1 MMKTGI
7 KNRVG
12 VKISQPEIKNPH
24 SGEIVST
31 RQKTDIAGKLS
42 QPEIKNRVGETSVFR
57 DKNTLSKERD
67 VYVFRDRHIHS
78 FIESN
83 AKSRRGSSG
92 RRRAD
97 EVPQTL
103 TFEIF
108 QGRNPPT
115 VTAQEKKVAV
125 GKNGKPRYYD
135 PDELKKARAAI
146 CAELEKHKPD
156 APLEGPV
163 RLFVG
168 WSWKHSDGREGW
180 RDTKPDTDNL
190 QKLFKDCMTR
200 MRFWIDDAQ
209 VCLEVIG
216 KRWGKPGVTVIA
228 EEM

>member
-1 MMKTGI
+1 MKRTGI

-24 SGEIVST
+24 SGEIVSM
-31 RQKTDIAGKLS
+31 RQKTDIAGKIS
-42 QPEIKNRVGETSVFR
+42 QPEIKNRVGKTSVFR

-83 AKSRRGSSG
+83 AKAARGESDACS
-92 RRRAD
+92 
-97 EVPQTL
+97 L
-103 TFEIF
+103 SFKIF
-108 QGRNPPT
+108 DGRNPPT

-163 RLFVG
+163 ELIVAWVWRRC
-168 WSWKHSDGREGW
+168 DGRIGW

-190 QKLFKDCMTR
+190 QKLLKDCMTR
-200 MRFWIDDAQ
+200 TRFWLDDAQ
-209 VCLEVIG
+209 VCYEQVSKL
-216 KRWGKPGVTVIA
+216 WGRKPGVIIMA
-228 EEM
+228 REMEDF